1 MFKFKDPRL
10 QNKESQLHDT
20 PQKRNEITLKNGD
33 QLKGVS
39 DVDSILS
46 SDDNIA
52 DDVDV
57 ESSGNSHAK
66 VISWLILTSNIF
78 NDELILR
85 LITLIGVPY
94 LNEHFL

>member
-10 QNKESQLHDT
+10 QSGVGQLHDT
-20 PQKRNEITLKNGD
+20 QQKRNEITLKNGD
-33 QLKGVS
+33 QIKGVS

-52 DDVDV
+52 DDVDI
-57 ESSGNSHAK
+57 ESSGNSHSK
-66 VISWLILTSNIF
+66 VTPWFVLTSNIP

-85 LITLIGVPY
+85 LIIHRQST
-94 LNEHFL
+94 